1 MRVIR
6 SLSALAAA
14 GLVALPVPASAESN
28 VVTGTSVNAYNVAN
42 VLNRRSDS
50 PLSAKDA
57 EMVKRALTA
66 DTQLDDGEIAMLD
79 RLIAGETFV
88 IRHPKNDFEVQFNRI
103 ASDEAKQVLRQI
115 QSFSY
120 DDPIL
125 QNWMEATAQSVG
137 SVVALYT
144 GTADQRMRAID
155 PLLTRIDSIWRE
167 DSWNDDYRKLKAET
181 AGWSARCNTQS
192 GAAYRAC
199 RSMVYDVMVKADRGL
214 DGSTDGGIPDF
225 IYSQFKPKED

>member
-1 MRVIR
+1 LRYIL
-6 SLSALAAA
+6 SISALIAA
-14 GLVALPVPASAESN
+14 GLVALSVPASAETN
-28 VVTGTSVNAYNVAN
+28 IVTGTSVNAYNVAN
-42 VLNRRSDS
+42 ILNRRSDA

-88 IRHPKNDFEVQFNRI
+88 IRHPNNDFEVQFDRI

-125 QNWMEATAQSVG
+125 QKWMESTTQSVG

-144 GTADQRMRAID
+144 GTADQRKQAMGS
-155 PLLTRIDSIWRE
+155 LLTRIDSIWRE
-167 DSWNDDYRKLKAET
+167 DSWKNDYRKMKAEM

-192 GAAYRAC
+192 GAAYQAC
-199 RSMVYDVMVKADRGL
+199 RSMVYAVMLRADRGL
-214 DGSTDGGIPDF
+214 DGSTNGGIPDF
-225 IYSQFKPKED
+225 IYSQFKPREN